1 MKTNLISRKTAI
13 IGSVIV
19 VGAVLVWK
27 DYRKRVD
34 REIDEF
40 DCIMRELKANSG
52 RHYGYYEKEA
62 CERKEVT
69 KCCQIR

>member
-1 MKTNLISRKTAI
+1 MKMNLVSGKTAI

-19 VGAVLVWK
+19 VATVLVWK
-27 DYRKRVD
+27 DHERRVD
-34 REIDEF
+34 QEIDEF

-52 RHYGYYEKEA
+52 QHYGYYEKEA